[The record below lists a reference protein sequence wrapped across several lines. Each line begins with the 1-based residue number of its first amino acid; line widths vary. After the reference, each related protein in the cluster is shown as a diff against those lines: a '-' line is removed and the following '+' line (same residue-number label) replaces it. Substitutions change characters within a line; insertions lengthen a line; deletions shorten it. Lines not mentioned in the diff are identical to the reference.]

1 MDKDELK
8 NIQLAIHDLITKE
21 AYDEALPLI
30 YTVLEIYPNDAATL
44 NFLGYIWLQGD
55 KPAFA
60 YQFFRR
66 ALQEQPGNKALWTS
80 LGRAAHEM
88 DIMVE

>member
-1 MDKDELK
+1 LDSNEIK
-8 NIQLAIHDLITKE
+8 NIQLAIHDLINQEK
-21 AYDEALPLI
+21 YDEALPLI
-30 YTVLEIYPNDAATL
+30 YSVLEEYPNDAATL

-66 ALQEQPGNKALWTS
+66 ALQEMPGNKAIWTS
-80 LGRAAHEM
+80 LGRAAHESQQN
-88 DIMVE
+88 